1 MTPDPSSIFDKIKA
15 ILGMAHLHAA
25 ARLSL
30 IHAALGVP
38 KNKRGR
44 KPSGQPPKAFDA
56 EYQRNRRLKLKAM
69 NRCTKCSQPNDRP
82 GKSYCAACAAK
93 NSPKRFHA

>member
-1 MTPDPSSIFDKIKA
+1 MPTLQPLDQIRA
-15 ILGMAHLHAA
+15 ILAMAHLHAS

-44 KPSGQPPKAFDA
+44 KPTGQPPKNFDA
-56 EYQRNRRLKLKAM
+56 EYQRQRREKLKALG
-69 NRCTKCSQPNDRP
+69 RCTRCGEPNDRHP
-82 GKSYCAACAAK
+82 GRSICTTCATK
-93 NSPKRFHA
+93 DSPKRFHA

>member
-1 MTPDPSSIFDKIKA
+1 MPHLHPLDHIKSILA
-15 ILGMAHLHAA
+15 MAHLHAS

-44 KPSGQPPKAFDA
+44 KPTGQPPKNFDA
-56 EYQRNRRLKLKAM
+56 EYQRQRRLKLKGM
-69 NRCTKCSQPNDRP
+69 GRCTRCGEPNDRHP
-82 GKSYCAACAAK
+82 DRSICTPCATK
-93 NSPKRFHA
+93 DSPKRFHA

>member
-1 MTPDPSSIFDKIKA
+1 MPTLQPLDQIRA
-15 ILGMAHLHAA
+15 ILAMAHLHAS

-44 KPSGQPPKAFDA
+44 KPTGKPPKNFNA
-56 EYQRNRRLKLKAM
+56 EYQRQRREKLKASG
-69 NRCTKCSQPNDRP
+69 RCTRCGGPNDRHP
-82 GKSYCAACAAK
+82 DRSLCASCATK
-93 NSPKRFHA
+93 DSPKRFHA

>member
-1 MTPDPSSIFDKIKA
+1 MPTLQPLDQIRN
-15 ILGMAHLHAA
+15 ILAMAHLHAS

-44 KPSGQPPKAFDA
+44 KPTGQPPKNFDA
-56 EYQRNRRLKLKAM
+56 EYQRQRREDLKALG
-69 NRCTKCSQPNDRP
+69 RCTRCKNPNDRHP
-82 GKSYCAACAAK
+82 RKTICTACQK
-93 NSPKRFHA
+93 NSSLKRFHA

>member
-1 MTPDPSSIFDKIKA
+1 MPTLQPLDQIRN
-15 ILGMAHLHAA
+15 ILAMAHLHAS

-44 KPSGQPPKAFDA
+44 KSTGQPPKNFDA
-56 EYQRNRRLKLKAM
+56 EYQRQRRLKLKDM
-69 NRCTKCSQPNDRP
+69 GRCTRCSQPNDRHP
-82 GKSYCAACAAK
+82 KRSICTPCATK
-93 NSPKRFHA
+93 DSPKRFHA

>member
-1 MTPDPSSIFDKIKA
+1 MPTLQPLDQIRA
-15 ILGMAHLHAA
+15 ILAMAHLHAS

-44 KPSGQPPKAFDA
+44 KQQPGGRKERPESYYRDR
-56 EYQRNRRLKLKAM
+56 YQKLKEQGLCTHCGNA
-69 NRCTKCSQPNDRP
+69 NDRLPLTKCT
-82 GKSYCAACAAK
+82 AC
-93 NSPKRFHA
+93 NNR